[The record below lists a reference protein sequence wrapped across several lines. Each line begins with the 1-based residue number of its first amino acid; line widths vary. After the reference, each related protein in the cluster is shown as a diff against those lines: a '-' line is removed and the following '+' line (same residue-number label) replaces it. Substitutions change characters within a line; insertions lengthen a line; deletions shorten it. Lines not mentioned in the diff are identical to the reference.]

1 MRLAQLAHG
10 ARQAVGGA
18 ARVRYP
24 VRQPLGQ
31 QIDARGAP
39 ALRTGPGRSQ
49 AEAQAVQAFPLM
61 LQALRR
67 GHQLRGRAVKALG
80 GALQATLLA
89 ARHGLGG
96 LHDAAQ
102 QFGTRH
108 AGQFGGGGRRRRA
121 HVGHEIHD
129 GLRR

>member
-39 ALRTGPGRSQ
+39 ALRPGPGRSP
-49 AEAQAVQAFPLM
+49 AEGRSGTEDARLGRPGQPAEPVPRPARQLARAAPL
-61 LQALRR
+61 
-67 GHQLRGRAVKALG
+67 
-80 GALQATLLA
+80 TP
-89 ARHGLGG
+89 
-96 LHDAAQ
+96 
-102 QFGTRH
+102 
-108 AGQFGGGGRRRRA
+108 
-121 HVGHEIHD
+121 
-129 GLRR
+129 

>member
-1 MRLAQLAHG
+1 
-10 ARQAVGGA
+10 
-18 ARVRYP
+18 
-24 VRQPLGQ
+24 
-31 QIDARGAP
+31 
-39 ALRTGPGRSQ
+39 
-49 AEAQAVQAFPLM
+49 M

-129 GLRR
+129 GEVGFVPDAADHGDLAGGHLARQVFVVGAPEMFDAAPPAHQPEIGSAPD